1 MASGFDRARAGAAAN
16 VQRSTRHLRYPT
28 PRCIPEWAAN
38 PARADEPTGPIVF
51 AAAPRTLLATPTDR
65 ATHRSRSG
73 RPLAHLPHSGSGA
86 SDREILASSHAGRL
100 VNDTLRRVLRVDGRR
115 DFSRVVG
122 LLAHGATP
130 PVPAHETPTS
140 QVCRGLRRRAGD
152 ASGVFPVRR
161 AGRSTVN
168 SGSEPLSSTV
178 VRAVADAEDVDPSE
192 LGFRLNEEVDAD
204 ALDAL
209 QSHAGTDWTLEVE
222 IHGHEVEVGGDGT
235 VQVDGRK
242 YRTE

>member
-1 MASGFDRARAGAAAN
+1 MVSGFDRARAGA
-16 VQRSTRHLRYPT
+16 LRACRDRLDT
-28 PRCIPEWAAN
+28 CGFSPRFIPEWAAN
-38 PARADEPTGPIVF
+38 PARADEPTGPVVF
-51 AAAPRTLLATPTDR
+51 AAGPRTLLATPTDR
-65 ATHRSRSG
+65 DAHRSRSG
-73 RPLAHLPHSGSGA
+73 RPLGRLPHSGSGA
-86 SDREILASSHAGRL
+86 SDREILARSHAVRL
-100 VNDTLRRVLRVDGRR
+100 VNDTLRRVSRVDGRR
-115 DFSRVVG
+115 GFSRAMG

-130 PVPAHETPTS
+130 SVPARETPTS
-140 QVCRGLRRRAGD
+140 QVCRGIRRRARD
-152 ASGVFPVRR
+152 VSGVFPVPR
-161 AGRSTVN
+161 AGRSTVS

-235 VQVDGRK
+235 VQVDGRT
-242 YRTE
+242 YRRE